1 MGKIFFQEEA
11 KDWNQAFPVGN
22 GFLGAMVFGNVAKER
37 IQVNEDSV
45 WSGGF
50 SDRVNPDAG
59 KCLKE
64 IREYLFAGNVQEA
77 ERLAEQSMYA
87 TCPNMRV
94 YQPLGDIW
102 IRFFD
107 QEAEPKLRWNESG
120 LPYLKECAAKVES
133 YQRTLDLEA
142 AVGTVEYCVENKGW
156 KREFF
161 VSNPAQAGMY
171 SISTE
176 SEEGIHLEISAT
188 RKDNRSGRGISFC
201 DQIQAEGNQYIWL
214 EGASGGR
221 DGIGFVMGV
230 RIFSCGGT
238 QYQMG
243 SRIIVEKA
251 KKVLICFTGRTTF
264 RSQEPK
270 KWCRE
275 HLERL
280 CLDTYDERRKEHI
293 EDYQRYFNT
302 SRLVLGQRKN
312 LEHLTTPDR
321 LKRIRAGHDDIG
333 LINLYYD
340 FARYLLISSS
350 REGSLPS
357 NLQGIWNEEFEPMW
371 GSKYTINI
379 NIQMNYWMAEKTGLS
394 TLHLPLLEH
403 LKRMYPRGKEVASS
417 MYQVEGFCCHHNT
430 DIWGDCAPQDY
441 HTSSTI
447 WPMGG
452 AWLCLHIYEHYEYTK
467 DVGFLK
473 EYFPILEDSARFFV
487 NYMVQNP
494 DGKWVTGPSSSP
506 ENIYITEENQH
517 GCLCMGPTMD
527 IEIVRELFGDY
538 LKAAAIL
545 EREDQWTALVKER
558 MENLPELRIGKYG
571 QIQEWDQ
578 DYEELEVGHRHISQL
593 FALYPA
599 QQIRKDKTPEL
610 ADAAEKTLG
619 RRLENGGG
627 HTGWSKAWIILF
639 FARLWNG
646 KKAYRNLQELL
657 AEATLD
663 NLLDNHPPFQID
675 GNFGGACG
683 ILEMIV
689 QDFQDTVYLLPALP
703 QEIPD
708 GSVRGIR
715 TKTGFLLHMEWS
727 RGRVKKVELESVHG
741 TEITIVNEALE
752 SRKIQCEKGG
762 KTIVV
767 FE

>member
-1 MGKIFFQEEA
+1 MGKIFFRKEAEE
-11 KDWNQAFPVGN
+11 WNQAFPVGN
-22 GFLGAMVFGNVAKER
+22 GFLGAMVFGNTVKER

-50 SDRVNPDAG
+50 SDRVNPDAS
-59 KCLKE
+59 KYLKK

-77 ERLAEQSMYA
+77 EKLAEQSMYA

-102 IRFFD
+102 IRFPD
-107 QEAEPKLRWNESG
+107 QEVTPRLVRDESG
-120 LPYLKECAAKVES
+120 LPYLQECAVEAES
-133 YQRTLDLEA
+133 YQRILDVEK
-142 AVGTVEYCVENKGW
+142 AVGTIKYCVKEKEW

-171 SISTE
+171 SISAE
-176 SEEGIHLEISAT
+176 SEADINLEISAT
-188 RKDNRSGRGISFC
+188 RKDNRSGRGISCC
-201 DQIQAEGNQYIWL
+201 DQIQAEDNQYIWL
-214 EGASGGR
+214 EGASGGQ
-221 DGIGFVMGV
+221 DGIAFVMGV
-230 RIFSCGGT
+230 RIIACGGR

-243 SRIIVEKA
+243 SRIIVEQA

-264 RSQEPK
+264 RSEDPK
-270 KWCRE
+270 QWCRKR
-275 HLERL
+275 LEKL
-280 CLDTYDERRKEHI
+280 SLDTYEERKKEHI
-293 EDYQRYFNT
+293 EDYRSYFDT
-302 SRLVLGQRKN
+302 CRLVLGQKQS
-312 LEHLTTPDR
+312 LEHLTTPER
-321 LKRIRAGHDDIG
+321 LKRIRAGENDIG

-350 REGSLPS
+350 REGSLPA

-394 TLHLPLLEH
+394 GLHLPLLEH
-403 LKRMYPRGKEVASS
+403 LKRMYPKGKEVAAS
-417 MYQVEGFCCHHNT
+417 MYQAEGFCCHHNT

-452 AWLCLHIYEHYEYTK
+452 AWLCLHIYAHYQYTK
-467 DVGFLK
+467 DVEFLK
-473 EYFPILEDSARFFV
+473 EYFPVLEDSVRFFV
-487 NYMVQNP
+487 DYMIQNP

-506 ENIYITEENQH
+506 ENIYITEENQY

-538 LKAAAIL
+538 VKVAAIL
-545 EREDQWTALVKER
+545 EQEGAFTEIVKER
-558 MENLPELRIGKYG
+558 MENLPELRVGKYG

-599 QQIRKDKTPEL
+599 QQIRKDKTPKL
-610 ADAAEKTLG
+610 AEAAEKTLD

-646 KKAYRNLQELL
+646 KKAYQNLQELL

-689 QDFQDTVYLLPALP
+689 QDFEDTVYLLPALP
-703 QEIPD
+703 QEISD
-708 GSVRGIR
+708 GRVNGIR
-715 TKTGFLLHMEWS
+715 TKSGFLLDMEWTI
-727 RGRVKKVELESVHG
+727 GRVKRVELKSVHG
-741 TEITIVNEALE
+741 TEITIVNEVLE
-752 SRKIQCEKGG
+752 SRKIQCEKGE
-762 KTIVV
+762 KAIVV

>member
-59 KCLKE
+59 KFLKE

-107 QEAEPKLRWNESG
+107 QEAEPKLKWNESG
-120 LPYLKECAAKVES
+120 LPYLKECAAKVEA

-201 DQIQAEGNQYIWL
+201 DQIQAEENQYIWL

-321 LKRIRAGHDDIG
+321 LKRIRAGYDDIG

-473 EYFPILEDSARFFV
+473 EYFPILEDSVRFFV

>member
-1 MGKIFFQEEA
+1 MGKIYFRKEA
-11 KDWNQAFPVGN
+11 KEWNQAFPVGN

-59 KCLKE
+59 KYLEK

-77 ERLAEQSMYA
+77 EKLAEQSMYA
-87 TCPNMRV
+87 TSPNMRV

-102 IRFFD
+102 IRFLD
-107 QEAEPKLRWNESG
+107 QEAERKLVRDESG
-120 LPYLKECAAKVES
+120 LPYLKECAAKVEA
-133 YQRTLDLEA
+133 YQRTLDLEQ
-142 AVGTVEYCVENKGW
+142 AVGKITYSVENKTW
-156 KREFF
+156 NREFF

-171 SISTE
+171 SICA
-176 SEEGIHLEISAT
+176 EGGEDINLEISAT
-188 RKDNRSGRGISFC
+188 RKDNRSGRGVSFC
-201 DQIQAEGNQYIWL
+201 DQIQAEQNQYIWL
-214 EGASGGR
+214 EGTSGGS

-230 RIFSCGGT
+230 RVFSCGGK

-251 KKVLICFTGRTTF
+251 QKVLICFTGRTTF
-264 RSQEPK
+264 RSEEPK

-275 HLERL
+275 HLEKI

-293 EDYQRYFNT
+293 QDYQNYFHA
-302 SRLVLGQRKN
+302 SRLTLGHKTT
-312 LEHLTTPDR
+312 LDHLTTPER
-321 LKRIRAGHDDIG
+321 LDRIRKGNEDIG

-350 REGSLPS
+350 REGSLPA

-379 NIQMNYWMAEKTGLS
+379 NIQMNYWMAEKTGLPA
-394 TLHLPLLEH
+394 LHLPLLEH
-403 LKRMYPRGKEVASS
+403 LKRMYPRGKEVAAA

-452 AWLCLHIYEHYEYTK
+452 AWLCLHIYAHYQYTK
-467 DVGFLK
+467 DREFLN
-473 EYFPILEDSARFFV
+473 EYFPILEDSVRFFV

-506 ENIYITEENQH
+506 ENIYITENNQY
-517 GCLCMGPTMD
+517 GCLCMGPAMD

-538 LKAAAIL
+538 LKAASIL
-545 EREDQWTALVKER
+545 EKEGELSNLVKER
-558 MENLPELRIGKYG
+558 LENLPELRIGKHG

-599 QQIRKDKTPEL
+599 QQIRKDQTREL
-610 ADAAEKTLG
+610 ADAAEKTLN

-639 FARLWNG
+639 FARLWKS
-646 KKAYRNLQELL
+646 KKAYQNLRELL

-689 QDFQDTVYLLPALP
+689 QDFQDVVYLLPALP
-703 QEIPD
+703 QEIPN
-708 GSVRGIR
+708 GSVSGIR
-715 TKTGFLLHMEWS
+715 TKTGFILNMEWS
-727 RGRVKKVELESVHG
+727 SCRVQKVELESVHG
-741 TEITIVNEALE
+741 TQITIVNETRE
-752 SRKIQCEKGG
+752 SRKIRCEKGE
-762 KTIVV
+762 KKVVV